1 MWLTIGFVFI
11 LYNIYCPPV
20 QSGYC
25 IIALSF
31 SDPVVNQGLMNKPG
45 AAILSLILTLFLFQ
59 AAGCRP
65 QSSLSRAPQE
75 PELPAPTSLPAVPR
89 DPSPTPVQ
97 KWRMWIS
104 PAVPD
109 HLRDQISAPP
119 DFSITA
125 KIGEA
130 DLKLVAGQGA
140 DEAWKPQTTW
150 VYALVAPFPTVRD
163 GVSQKDL
170 LKAWQ
175 GRSSGEMKGR
185 PLLVSESTLKTF
197 TAVWGQPAKGAVRVL
212 PEGLI
217 LAEAWKEQPSWAIV
231 PFEALQPRWKVLSVD
246 GISPLDKSAA
256 MESYPLAVQYH
267 LEGNTE
273 ALVGLEKKDWELP
286 AGNRNRERLTTLVM
300 TGTTALVRSTALR
313 MEEKGV
319 TYPARDIGALLRSA
333 DLTHISN
340 EVPFYS
346 DCPPAKPL
354 REEARFCSDPR
365 YLELLDAVGADLIEL
380 TGNHVLD
387 WGQEAFAETL
397 ALYRQN
403 GYRVFGG
410 GEDKE
415 KSQEPLL
422 VEDHGNRLVLIGC
435 NAAGPENV
443 LATDTSGGAAPCDFE
458 EMIEQIQRY
467 KAQGYIPIVTFQHYE
482 LDDFRPQSA
491 HRIDSRKMAEAGA
504 EIVSGSQAHHAQCMI
519 FEGDRLI
526 HYGLGNLFFD
536 QMMDGNRPSF
546 IDRHVFYEGRY
557 ISTELITT
565 VLEDYA
571 RPRLMTTRERAAF
584 LKEIFEVCK
593 QDAAYSQ

>member
-1 MWLTIGFVFI
+1 M
-11 LYNIYCPPV
+11 
-20 QSGYC
+20 
-25 IIALSF
+25 
-31 SDPVVNQGLMNKPG
+31 
-45 AAILSLILTLFLFQ
+45 
-59 AAGCRP
+59 
-65 QSSLSRAPQE
+65 
-75 PELPAPTSLPAVPR
+75 
-89 DPSPTPVQ
+89 
-97 KWRMWIS
+97 
-104 PAVPD
+104 PD
-109 HLRDQISAPP
+109 RLRDQIAMPP
-119 DFSITA
+119 GFSITA
-125 KIGEA
+125 KVEEA
-130 DLKLVAGQGA
+130 DLKLVIGQSAAGAG
-140 DEAWKPQTTW
+140 EPQVTW

-163 GVSQKDL
+163 GVSQQDL

-175 GRSSGEMKGR
+175 GRSTDEMKGH
-185 PLLVSESTLKTF
+185 PLLVSESTLEAF
-197 TAVWGQPAKGAVRVL
+197 TAVWGQPAKAAVRAL
-212 PEGLI
+212 PENLI
-217 LAEAWKEQPSWAIV
+217 LEEAWKEQPSWAIV
-231 PFEALQPRWKVLSVD
+231 PFEALQPRWKVLRVD
-246 GISPLDKSAA
+246 GVSPLDKSAPLEA
-256 MESYPLAVQYH
+256 YPLAVHFYF
-267 LEGNTE
+267 EGNAE
-273 ALVGLEKKDWELP
+273 ALAGLEKKNWGLP
-286 AGNRNRERLTTLVM
+286 AGNRDLERLTTLVM

-346 DCPPAKPL
+346 NCPPAKPL

-365 YLELLDAVGADLIEL
+365 YLELLDAVGVDLIEL
-380 TGNHVLD
+380 TGNHLLD

-397 ALYRQN
+397 VLYQQN

-410 GEDKE
+410 GENKE
-415 KSQEPLL
+415 RSQEPLL
-422 VEDHGNRLVLIGC
+422 VEDHGNRLVFIGC

-458 EMIEQIQRY
+458 KMIEQIQRY
-467 KAQGYIPIVTFQHYE
+467 KVQGYIPIVTFQHYE
-482 LDDFRPQSA
+482 LDDFRPQSV
-491 HRIDSRKMAEAGA
+491 HRIDSKKMAEAGA

-519 FEGDRLI
+519 FDGDRLI

-565 VLEDYA
+565 ILEDYA

-584 LKEIFEVCK
+584 LQEIFEVCK

>member
-1 MWLTIGFVFI
+1 MISSAGVLV
-11 LYNIYCPPV
+11 
-20 QSGYC
+20 YC
-25 IIALSF
+25 IIALF
-31 SDPVVNQGLMNKPG
+31 CNDPVAIKSLMKKP
-45 AAILSLILTLFLFQ
+45 AVPILFLILIVFLFQ
-59 AAGCRP
+59 MAGCRP
-65 QSSLSRAPQE
+65 QSSLASVSPDLEPRA
-75 PELPAPTSLPAVPR
+75 LTSQPDSAHNLA
-89 DPSPTPVQ
+89 PTPVRRW
-97 KWRMWIS
+97 KLWIS

-109 HLRDQISAPP
+109 NLRSQILLPP
-119 DFSITA
+119 GVSIIEKA
-125 KIGEA
+125 EEA
-130 DLKLVAGQGA
+130 DVKLVAGQGA
-140 DEAWKPQTTW
+140 FKVEEPQTTW
-150 VYALVAPFPTVRD
+150 VYALVAPFPTIQD
-163 GVSQKDL
+163 GFRQKDL

-175 GRSSGEMKGR
+175 GRSSGDMKDR
-185 PLLVSESTLKTF
+185 PLLMSDSTFETLI
-197 TAVWGQPAKGAVRVL
+197 AVWGPPAKGAVQVL
-212 PEGLI
+212 SEEQI
-217 LAEAWKEQPSWAIV
+217 LAEAWKDQPSWAIV

-246 GISPLDKSAA
+246 GISPLDKSDV
-256 MESYPLAVQYH
+256 MKSYPLTVQYR
-267 LEGNTE
+267 LDGGAE
-273 ALVGLEKKDWELP
+273 ALAGLERRGFELP
-286 AGNRNRERLTTLVM
+286 TGNRNPEHLTTLVM

-387 WGQEAFAETL
+387 WGQVAFAETL
-397 ALYRQN
+397 ALYQKN
-403 GYRVFGG
+403 GFRVFGG
-410 GEDKE
+410 GENKE

-422 VEDHGNRLVLIGC
+422 VEDHGNRLAFIGC

-443 LATDTSGGAAPCDFE
+443 LATDISGGAAPCDLKK
-458 EMIEQIQRY
+458 MTEQIKRY
-467 KAQGYIPIVTFQHYE
+467 KALGYIPIVTFQHYE

-491 HRIDSRKMAEAGA
+491 HRIDSKKMAEAGA

-519 FEGDRLI
+519 FDGDHLI

-571 RPRLMTTRERAAF
+571 RPRLMTAGERAEF

-593 QDAAYSQ
+593 QDAAYSP

>member
-1 MWLTIGFVFI
+1 MDKLRT
-11 LYNIYCPPV
+11 
-20 QSGYC
+20 
-25 IIALSF
+25 
-31 SDPVVNQGLMNKPG
+31 
-45 AAILSLILTLFLFQ
+45 AIRAFILTLFLFQ
-59 AAGCRP
+59 VTSCRS
-65 QSSLSRAPQE
+65 QSSLPYPSQG
-75 PELPAPTSLPAVPR
+75 LDGSAPTHLADVPLGAIAT
-89 DPSPTPVQ
+89 SASV
-97 KWRMWIS
+97 WRVWLS
-104 PAVPD
+104 PAIPD
-109 HLRDQISAPP
+109 HLRNQISIPSG
-119 DFSITA
+119 FSVTA
-125 KIGEA
+125 KSEEA
-130 DLKLVAGQGA
+130 DLRLVAGQGVS
-140 DEAWKPQTTW
+140 ETEKPQTTW

-163 GVSQKDL
+163 RVSQKDL

-175 GRSSGEMKGR
+175 GRSSGEMKDR
-185 PLLVSESTLKTF
+185 PLLVSDSTLETF
-197 TAVWGQPAKGAVRVL
+197 TAVWGQPAKGAVRRL
-212 PEGLI
+212 PEETI
-217 LAEAWKEQPSWAIV
+217 LTEAWKELPSWAII
-231 PFEALQPRWKVLSVD
+231 PFELLEPRWKVLSVD
-246 GISPLDKSAA
+246 GISPLDKAA
-256 MESYPLAVQYH
+256 ALEAYPLAAQFY
-267 LEGNTE
+267 LEGNAE
-273 ALVGLEKKDWELP
+273 ALAALDKKNWELP
-286 AGNRNRERLTTLVM
+286 AGNHNLEHLTTLVM

-319 TYPARDIGALLRSA
+319 AYPAVDIGALLRSA

-365 YLELLDAVGADLIEL
+365 YLELLDVVGADLIEL

-387 WGQEAFAETL
+387 WGQKAFAETL

-410 GEDKE
+410 GENKE

-422 VEDHGNRLVLIGC
+422 VEDHGNRLVFIGC
-435 NAAGPENV
+435 NAVGPESV
-443 LATDTSGGAAPCDFE
+443 LATETKGGAAPCDFE
-458 EMIEQIQRY
+458 KMTEQVRNF

-491 HRIDSRKMAEAGA
+491 HRIDSKKMAEAGA

-536 QMMDGNRPSF
+536 QMADGNRTSF
-546 IDRHVFYEGRY
+546 IDRHVFYDGRY

-565 VLEDYA
+565 ELEDYA
-571 RPRLMTTRERAAF
+571 RPRLMTESERAAF
-584 LKEIFEVCK
+584 LREIFEVCR